1 VARVAERVLRQFIQV
16 NFPLDAELGQVFCPS
31 INHAAIVEPD
41 KQRRAATLATLVGA
55 GLIDSTE
62 EIQRQLLEENN
73 LTATSPADDEQAEER
88 VQLPALEIIRQGRLL
103 GDALYLEQTQA
114 DFFRSLM
121 GMDAWTAEA
130 RDEYLA
136 SKALLSGGEVTADLE
151 VQDEA
156 DPDE

>member
-1 VARVAERVLRQFIQV
+1 
-16 NFPLDAELGQVFCPS
+16 
-31 INHAAIVEPD
+31 
-41 KQRRAATLATLVGA
+41 
-55 GLIDSTE
+55 
-62 EIQRQLLEENN
+62 
-73 LTATSPADDEQAEER
+73 
-88 VQLPALEIIRQGRLL
+88 
-103 GDALYLEQTQA
+103 
-114 DFFRSLM
+114 M